1 MNKKVT
7 DLPPWE
13 SLMKQMVWKQLGEI
27 SGKKILD
34 FGSGIGVTA
43 DYLAKNNDV
52 TAIEPDENSIKERW
66 MDNPYTQLRGST
78 DQLKQLPEAAFDMII
93 CHNVLEYA
101 DERVEIL
108 NEFARVLK
116 KDGKI
121 SLVKHNRAG
130 RVMQMVVLL
139 NDFEHAKSLLDGNDG
154 TTSKYG
160 AIRYYEDSDIE
171 NWCKELKITKT
182 LGMRSFWDLQQNQE
196 IHKDSRWQGKMI
208 EMEMRVSDLDEYKD
222 IAFFHHLTIERNED

>member
-13 SLMKQMVWKQLGEI
+13 CLMKQMVWKQLGEI

-66 MDNPYTQLRGST
+66 MDNPYTQLKGST

-182 LGMRSFWDLQQNQE
+182 LGMRTFWDLQQNQE
-196 IHKDSRWQGKMI
+196 IHKDSRWQEKMI

>member
-66 MDNPYTQLRGST
+66 MDNPYTQLKGST